1 MANMRALAPFR
12 DRAYLARPEFGLFGS
27 LQREI
32 DRMFDDLARSL
43 PAVGQ
48 GNATLVPSIDI
59 SETENE
65 ILITAEMPG
74 LERKDVEITVEDDV
88 LTIRGEKKFETEQGN
103 AQSDQGA
110 SQSAKGQ
117 NEANKS
123 DKKADNT
130 NAKPTNYHVTERSY
144 GVFLRVLQLPTRIDP
159 AKVEATMHNGVLKIR
174 IPKQA
179 RPQANRI
186 EVKEAA

>member
-1 MANMRALAPFR
+1 MANMRSLAPFR
-12 DRAYLARPEFGLFGS
+12 DRAYLARPEVGLFGS

-32 DRMFDDLARSL
+32 DRMFDDFARSL

-59 SETENE
+59 SETDNE
-65 ILITAEMPG
+65 IMITAELPG
-74 LERKDVEITVEDDV
+74 LERKDVEITVENDL
-88 LTIRGEKKFETEQGN
+88 LTIRGEKKFETEQEN
-103 AQSDQGA
+103 AKSDQGA
-110 SQSAKGQ
+110 SQSGTDQ

-159 AKVEATMHNGVLKIR
+159 SKVEATMHNGVLKIR

>member
-1 MANMRALAPFR
+1 MANMRSLAPFR
-12 DRAYLARPEFGLFGS
+12 DRAYLARPEVGLFGS

-32 DRMFDDLARSL
+32 DRMFDDFARSL

-48 GNATLVPSIDI
+48 GNATLVPNIDI
-59 SETENE
+59 SETDNE

-74 LERKDVEITVEDDV
+74 LERKDVEITVEDDL
-88 LTIRGEKKFETEQGN
+88 LTIRGEKKFETEQEN

-110 SQSAKGQ
+110 SQSGKGQ

-123 DKKADNT
+123 DKKADHT
-130 NAKPTNYHVTERSY
+130 SAKPTNYHVTERSY

-159 AKVEATMHNGVLKIR
+159 SKVEATMHNGVLKIR